1 MGLKVQTSRIEPDIV
16 VVHLSG
22 SMTLDETE
30 EVDSLISGLL
40 QRGEKKLILELSGI
54 NRIDSV
60 GGMELVRCFF
70 ASREAGACLR
80 VAGASLSVAR
90 IFEITQVA
98 TLIQSYPSVDAACE
112 HFPDTPETG
121 E

>member
-16 VVHLSG
+16 VVRLSG
-22 SMTLDETE
+22 SMTLDEAD
-30 EVDSLISGLL
+30 EVKSLISVLL

-54 NRIDSV
+54 KRIDSV
-60 GGMELVRCFF
+60 GGMGLVRCFF

-80 VAGASLSVAR
+80 VAGASLSVSR
-90 IFEITQVA
+90 VFQITQVD
-98 TLIQSYPSVDAACE
+98 TLIEFYPSVDAACE
-112 HFPDTPETG
+112 HFPGIPKAG